1 MAVLGALSV
10 EPMSGYALREAIR
23 DVLGHF
29 WSESFG
35 QIYPGLAR
43 LEEQGFIARQPGAR
57 PGSSVFTLTPSGR
70 ARLHTLLSEP
80 IQTPAPRNGLLLRL
94 FFGRVLG
101 AAACRELVTAA
112 REEASERL
120 AAYAQIRRTTAA
132 EGGVD
137 PYIGVTLS
145 FGEHSARAVLAWAD
159 ETLATLSRLPDEP
172 DDGEPGAPP

>member
-29 WSESFG
+29 WNESFG
-35 QIYPGLAR
+35 QIYPTLTR
-43 LEEQGFIARQPGAR
+43 LEEQGHVARQPGAR
-57 PGSSVFTLTPSGR
+57 PGSSVFMLTPSGR
-70 ARLHTLLSEP
+70 ARLHALLSEP
-80 IQTPAPRNGLLLRL
+80 LQTAPPRNGLLLRL

-101 AAACRELVTAA
+101 AAACRKLV
-112 REEASERL
+112 EATRAQVHASL
-120 AAYAQIRRTTAA
+120 ASYAEIRRTTAA

-145 FGEHSARAVLAWAD
+145 FGEHIARATLAWAD
-159 ETLATLSRLPDEP
+159 ETLATLSRLPDDP
-172 DDGEPGAPP
+172 AA